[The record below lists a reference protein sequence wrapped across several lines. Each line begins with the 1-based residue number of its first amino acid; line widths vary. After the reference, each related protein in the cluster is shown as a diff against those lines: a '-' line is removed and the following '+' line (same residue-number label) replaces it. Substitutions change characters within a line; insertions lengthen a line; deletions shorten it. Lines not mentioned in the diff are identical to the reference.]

1 MKGVADYAV
10 VYDIGSD
17 SERRKIEKILKGYG
31 FRIQKSVFECRLNRR
46 LKSELLERLE
56 GLDIST
62 GFVKIY
68 KQEYSWKDCII
79 GKPKKKSIDNDN
91 AFVI

>member
-1 MKGVADYAV
+1 MRGIADYAV
-10 VYDIGSD
+10 VYDISAD
-17 SERRKIEKILKGYG
+17 RERKKIEKILKNYG
-31 FRIQKSVFECRLNRR
+31 FRIQKSVFECRMDKRT
-46 LKSELLERLE
+46 KVELIEKLE
-56 GLDIST
+56 GLDIAT

-79 GKPKKKSIDNDN
+79 GKQKKKSIDDDN

>member
-1 MKGVADYAV
+1 MRGIADYAV
-10 VYDIGSD
+10 VYDIS
-17 SERRKIEKILKGYG
+17 SNNERRKIEKILKSYG
-31 FRIQKSVFECRLNRR
+31 FRIQESVFECRLDKR
-46 LKSELLERLE
+46 LKSELIERLE
-56 GLDIST
+56 GLEIAT

-79 GKPKKKSIDNDN
+79 GKPGKKSIDNDN

>member
-1 MKGVADYAV
+1 MRGISDYAV
-10 VYDIGSD
+10 VYDIGSNR
-17 SERRKIEKILKGYG
+17 ERRKIEKILKNYG
-31 FRIQKSVFECRLNRR
+31 FRIQKSVFECRMDKKAKL
-46 LKSELLERLE
+46 ELIENLEQLE
-56 GLDIST
+56 IET

-79 GKPKKKSIDNDN
+79 GKPKKKSIDTDN